1 MRKKLED
8 KMARIEEFQRRK
20 DQEIQERK
28 NRSRSKSPGTNGGVV
43 TTMSEF
49 ECTPYN
55 QSRIMM
61 FERHGFNT
69 I

>member
-8 KMARIEEFQRRK
+8 KMARIDEMQRKREHDREERRVK
-20 DQEIQERK
+20 
-28 NRSRSKSPGTNGGVV
+28 SKSPSNNNV

-55 QSRIMM
+55 QSKM
-61 FERHGFNT
+61 FDRNAGFNT
-69 I
+69 L